1 MFNGFKA
8 SGNFYKA
15 KIEPADQHPDKY
27 TPDPMA
33 SETPSFFPPNQQ
45 PLLIRLVQ
53 SVSYLVLQR
62 LYRCGLVV
70 SDDDVAKLRA
80 IDGARVVYVCNHPTM
95 EDGMTLFSLAA
106 RVGQLWHYIVARE
119 SFRGFQGKFLQWMGC
134 YSIRRGLGDRA
145 SIAQTLSLLKQPQA
159 RVVIFPEGG
168 CSYQNDTVMPF
179 RSGAIQMP
187 LQVMAQLTKKDP
199 DADMYVVPISLKY
212 RYTQPMAAVIEQTL
226 QGLEQELGI
235 VPSKTQDFYQRL
247 LAIAAQV
254 ITRIETEFGLPSTPD
269 LDWNQRIQRLRHHVI
284 AQCEQSLGL
293 SPNGAP
299 IRERV
304 YKIQALLEAEEP
316 KTVAEG
322 DALYRTTVRLLN
334 FDAIYD
340 GYVAADPTPERFL
353 DTLMRLEREVYKI
366 EHIQPKA
373 HRQAIFRVGEPINL
387 KHYIADFR
395 EDKIGTVN
403 HLTEQLRHNVQKNLA
418 N

>member
-1 MFNGFKA
+1 
-8 SGNFYKA
+8 
-15 KIEPADQHPDKY
+15 
-27 TPDPMA
+27 MA
-33 SETPSFFPPNQQ
+33 SETTLFFPPKPQ

-53 SVSYLVLQR
+53 SVSSLALQR

-80 IDGARVVYVCNHPTM
+80 IDGVRVVYVCNHPTM
-95 EDGMTLFSLAA
+95 EDGMVLFGLAA

-119 SFRGFQGKFLQWMGC
+119 SFKGLQGKFLQWMGC
-134 YSIRRGLGDRA
+134 YSIRRGLGDRS
-145 SIAQTLSLLKQPQA
+145 SIAQTLSLLKQPRTQ
-159 RVVIFPEGG
+159 VVIFPEGG

-187 LQVMAQLTKKDP
+187 LQVVAQLAKKSSEVDL
-199 DADMYVVPISLKY
+199 YIVPISLKY
-212 RYTQPMAAVIEQTL
+212 RYTEPMTAIIEKTL
-226 QGLEQELGI
+226 QGLEEELG
-235 VPSKTQDFYQRL
+235 VVSVEQDFYKRL

-254 ITRIETEFGLPSTPD
+254 LARIETEFGLDTDPD
-269 LDWNQRIQRLRHHVI
+269 KDWNQRISQLRYHVI
-284 AQCEQSLGL
+284 DQCEQQLEL
-293 SPNGAP
+293 PPNGAP

-316 KTVAEG
+316 KTVAED

-353 DTLMRLEREVYKI
+353 DTLMRLEREVYQI

-373 HRQAIFRVGEPINL
+373 YRQAIFRVGEPINL
-387 KHYIADFR
+387 RHYVDDFR
-395 EDKIGTVN
+395 RDKTGTVGR
-403 HLTEQLRHNVQKNLA
+403 LTQQLHTVVQENLVQP
-418 N
+418 

>member
-1 MFNGFKA
+1 MERF
-8 SGNFYKA
+8 SDPLT
-15 KIEPADQHPDKY
+15 IEY
-27 TPDPMA
+27 MA
-33 SETPSFFPPNQQ
+33 PETNLFFPPKQQ

-62 LYRCGLVV
+62 LYRCDLVV
-70 SDDDVAKLRA
+70 SDDDIAQLRA
-80 IDGARVVYVCNHPTM
+80 IDSSRVVYVCNHPTM
-95 EDGMTLFSLAA
+95 EDGMALFSLAA

-119 SFRGFQGKFLQWMGC
+119 SFKGLQGKFLQWMGC

-145 SIAQTLSLLKQPQA
+145 SIAQTLSLLKEPQA

-187 LQVMAQLTKKDP
+187 LQVMAQLAKQDP
-199 DADMYVVPISLKY
+199 DTDLYVVPISLKY
-212 RYTQPMAAVIEQTL
+212 RYIEPMTAVIEQTL

-235 VPSKTQDFYQRL
+235 VVADMADAKTFYQRL
-247 LAIAAQV
+247 LAIASLV
-254 ITRIETEFGLPSTPD
+254 LNRIESEFSLSSHPEQ
-269 LDWNQRIQRLRHHVI
+269 DWNQRIDRLRNHVI
-284 AQCEQSLGL
+284 DQCEQQLDL
-293 SPNGAP
+293 QPNGAP

-316 KTVAEG
+316 KTIAED
-322 DALYRTTVRLLN
+322 DALYWTTVRLLN

-353 DTLMRLEREVYKI
+353 DTLMRLEREVYQI

-373 HRQAIFRVGEPINL
+373 YRQAIFRIGQPINL
-387 KHYIADFR
+387 KHYVADLR
-395 EDKIGTVN
+395 RDKAGTVAR
-403 HLTEQLRHNVQKNLA
+403 LTKQLRQAVQDNLA
-418 N
+418 S